1 MLFTESDVAFST
13 ASRASRFWAG
23 RKGHRYSAKIQP
35 EFKRQMVEQVE
46 TGQVTMA
53 QAAREYQISR
63 SLIERWRKQYRSNVS
78 ALADQPSR
86 QERQLE
92 AENEKLKA
100 KIGDLVMQIE
110 HLKKLQVWVRQPKSA
125 NTSAI
130 TSNNLDQFRKRAK

>member
-1 MLFTESDVAFST
+1 MGKI
-13 ASRASRFWAG
+13 R
-23 RKGHRYSAKIQP
+23 RKFEP
-35 EFKRQMVEQVE
+35 EFKRQMLEQVE

-100 KIGDLVMQIE
+100 KIGDLQ
-110 HLKKLQVWVRQPKSA
+110 LQVWVRQRKST